1 MGLDVKGINKHLKA
15 EFGAYED
22 SLQDA
27 WVEIL
32 ERNLQATSEIG
43 PIARKVRNRAVRQY
57 LNRKYREECLQSP
70 LGRNGDESFSLESIL
85 PAPVSD
91 DSETMEGNDVR
102 GNDVYERMVDF
113 LIREYLKQKLK
124 GAYFLIMTPDPDDTG
139 KVKTLL
145 ESWYARH
152 AKRLFPTRLEQCYES
167 ARRLKVPFPAL
178 RVQKMKKRWG
188 SCGKQ
193 GKIILNTALVKAP
206 LSSIDYVIMH
216 ELCHLKIR
224 QHNERYYRMLRELM
238 PDWEKRK
245 ARLEQTQA

>member
-1 MGLDVKGINKHLKA
+1 MKSSIEYNGQTIHFEARCVDRTTLEIAVHPDGRVHVKAPTGTTPDVVQARVKRRARWIKGKLEYFRQFEPRITERRYVGGETHLYL
-15 EFGAYED
+15 G
-22 SLQDA
+22 
-27 WVEIL
+27 
-32 ERNLQATSEIG
+32 
-43 PIARKVRNRAVRQY
+43 RQY
-57 LNRKYREECLQSP
+57 RLKL
-70 LGRNGDESFSLESIL
+70 LGSTN
-85 PAPVSD
+85 
-91 DSETMEGNDVR
+91 SEV
-102 GNDVYERMVDF
+102 
-113 LIREYLKQKLK
+113 KLK

-152 AKRLFPTRLEQCYES
+152 AKRLFSTRLEQCYES
-167 ARRLKVPFPAL
+167 ARRLKVPFPLL

-224 QHNERYYRMLRELM
+224 KHNERYYRMLRELM

-245 ARLEQTQA
+245 ATLEQTQA